1 MSKKIAF
8 IGVGNM
14 ATATL
19 TGITS
24 PNGCESVSWS
34 DIILFNRH
42 PEKLSSFTEK
52 GAHIASSLK
61 EAVELA
67 DCVFLCVKPQ
77 NFPEILPSLA
87 DCHNVSNK
95 LFVSVAAGINTTM
108 ISEATNNAPV
118 VRAMPNTP
126 MLIGKGVIAVCRND
140 KVTDSDFEFV
150 CNVFRSS
157 GSVICIDESEM
168 NRIICVTGSS
178 PAYVFLMI
186 KAMYDG
192 AKSQGLLADGSGYG
206 LTEKELIDSICNTI
220 IGAAELMKSATK
232 TPDEQIAT
240 VASKGGTTERAIAE
254 LLRYQFCEGVV
265 SAMQKCTDRADELG
279 SVK

>member
-1 MSKKIAF
+1 MSQRLAF

-14 ATATL
+14 AIATL
-19 TGITS
+19 MGITS
-24 PNGCESVSWS
+24 KEVGATQWS

-42 PEKLSSFTEK
+42 PEKLESFK
-52 GAHIASSLK
+52 KLGAYVAETLK

-77 NFPEILPSLA
+77 NFPEILPLLA
-87 DCHNVSNK
+87 DCKNVASK
-95 LFVSVAAGINTTM
+95 LFVSVAAGINTAT
-108 ISEATNNAPV
+108 ISQAALDAPV

-126 MLIGKGVIAVCRND
+126 MLIGKGVIALCRNS
-140 KVTDSDFEFV
+140 KVSDAEFEFV

-157 GSVICIDESEM
+157 GSVICLDESEM

-178 PAYVFLMI
+178 PAYVFMLI

-192 AKSQGLLADGSGYG
+192 AVSQGLLEDGNG
-206 LTEKELIDSICNTI
+206 LGLSEKELIDSICNAI
-220 IGAAELMKSATK
+220 IGSAELMKAGAK
-232 TPDEQIAT
+232 TPDEQISA

-254 LLRYQFCEGVV
+254 LQRYQFCEGIV
-265 SAMQKCTDRADELG
+265 SAMQKCSDRADELG
-279 SVK
+279 SVKS